1 MKYATAIYD
10 LKTHRL
16 IALLEG
22 RDSKTLED
30 WLNNHK
36 KVKLVAKDR
45 ASAYASAINK
55 VLPECVQ
62 VADKYRLLENLL
74 EKLKD
79 IFKKIFQ
86 MKYLFKIKRY
96 WVHRQRK

>member
-36 KVKLVAKDR
+36 KVKMVAKDKEDKDNKLKKK
-45 ASAYASAINK
+45 NK
-55 VLPECVQ
+55 V
-62 VADKYRLLENLL
+62 R
-74 EKLKD
+74 
-79 IFKKIFQ
+79 
-86 MKYLFKIKRY
+86 
-96 WVHRQRK
+96 

>member
-36 KVKLVAKDR
+36 KVKLVAKDK

-55 VLPECVQ
+55 ILPECAQ
-62 VADKYRLLENLL
+62 VADKYHLLENLL

-86 MKYLFKIKRY
+86 MKYLFKIERY
-96 WVHRQRK
+96 WIHHQRK

>member
-10 LKTHRL
+10 LKTHQL

-36 KVKLVAKDR
+36 K
-45 ASAYASAINK
+45 
-55 VLPECVQ
+55 
-62 VADKYRLLENLL
+62 
-74 EKLKD
+74 
-79 IFKKIFQ
+79 
-86 MKYLFKIKRY
+86 
-96 WVHRQRK
+96 

>member
-16 IALLEG
+16 IALLKET
-22 RDSKTLED
+22 DSKTLED

-45 ASAYASAINK
+45 ASVYASAINK

-62 VADKYRLLENLL
+62 VADKYHLLENLL

-96 WVHRQRK
+96 